1 MGQLIQFKIDKTRA
15 LVQATASFGS
25 LPVVIWEYVVNGL
38 AYQIQGKMPCVEV
51 TIKKDRIEVTDNGRG
66 MDQDDLANFFTGYAE
81 NKDRKEGNYVFINRG
96 YFGTGGFSIF
106 KVAKHLQITSVKEKK
121 LYDGNT
127 SFDDV
132 ICRS

>member
-51 TIKKDRIEVTDNGRG
+51 TIKKSSVLVTLIGVVRLVVVPSLN
-66 MDQDDLANFFTGYAE
+66 
-81 NKDRKEGNYVFINRG
+81 
-96 YFGTGGFSIF
+96 
-106 KVAKHLQITSVKEKK
+106 
-121 LYDGNT
+121 
-127 SFDDV
+127 
-132 ICRS
+132 CP